1 MTTQNSLLKIITLI
15 GLLIIS
21 LLYAWPNVYREYPV
35 VEISK
40 GTDESLT
47 ILQSKIRQT
56 LDEQHLI
63 YQTID
68 ILDDH
73 VQVVCHH
80 TDEQL
85 KVKDA
90 LQKSLNNDQYTIAL
104 NLVSSMPNW
113 MKKMGAQPMKL
124 GLDLKGGVHFLLD
137 VDMQTVLK
145 RQYED
150 QKKSIAETL
159 KVNKLFYSGMRLQGS
174 QAILIRLRNPE
185 QADKAIELL
194 TASYP
199 QYLTTYDKFHGWLQM
214 KIGVTALHELR
225 QATLDQTMSIL
236 RHRVNEL
243 GVAEAVVQQQGEQRI
258 AVDLPGIQDA
268 ARAKSILG
276 GTATLEFRL
285 VDDTHDP
292 VLVQKTGVVPAD
304 CLLFSL
310 DGRPI
315 LLKKEIVLNGDAI
328 ASASSSY
335 DQQSAQPSV
344 SIQLNANADAQ
355 FTSVTR
361 NHVGHR
367 MAIVYVE
374 TKAEE
379 INVNAQLQRIIKRHE
394 RVISAPVI
402 QSALGK
408 QFQITGLRD
417 TNEATRLAILLRTGA
432 LPTSIFPVEEKT
444 IGPSLGQENIHAGM
458 MSLMVGMLVVLVL
471 MLVYYRLFGFIAD
484 MALLL
489 NLVFL
494 VALLSIIGATLT
506 LPGIAGIVLTLGMA
520 VDANVLINERIREE
534 LRLGLS
540 VPAAIRAGYERAFAT
555 ILDANVTT
563 FIVGLILFSLG
574 SGPVRGFAITLCLG
588 LLTSM
593 LSGVTYSRAMVNA
606 IYGDRKVKKIS
617 IGI

>member
-1 MTTQNSLLKIITLI
+1 MTNQNSILKIISLF
-15 GLLIIS
+15 GLLAIAF
-21 LLYAWPNVYREYPV
+21 LYAWPNIYREFPV
-35 VEISK
+35 VEISGSAK
-40 GTDESLT
+40 ESISNLQQKVVK
-47 ILQSKIRQT
+47 ILQ
-56 LDEQHLI
+56 DQHLSFEKI
-63 YQTID
+63 QSVEDNLQIGFKN
-68 ILDDH
+68 
-73 VQVVCHH
+73 

-85 KVKDA
+85 KAKDV
-90 LQKSLNNDQYTIAL
+90 LQKYLDSDNTVAL
-104 NLVSSMPNW
+104 NLVSTMPSW
-113 MKKMGAQPMKL
+113 LKKFGAQPMKL

-137 VDMQTVLK
+137 IDLNTVIK

-150 QKKSIAETL
+150 QKKQIADTL
-159 KVNKLFYSGMRLQGS
+159 KTNKIFFSGMRLEPTQG
-174 QAILIRLRNPE
+174 ILIRLRNID
-185 QADKAIELL
+185 QADSAITLL
-194 TASYP
+194 NHEFSN
-199 QYLTTYDKFHGWLQM
+199 YLTTFDKTHGWLQV
-214 KIGVTALHELR
+214 KISVTYLHELR

-285 VDDTHDP
+285 VDETHDP
-292 VLVQKTGVVPAD
+292 FLVQKTGVVPPESMMFN
-304 CLLFSL
+304 LN
-310 DGRPI
+310 GRPI
-315 LLKKEIVLNGDAI
+315 LLKRQIVLNGDAI
-328 ASASSSY
+328 ASATSAF
-335 DQQSAQPSV
+335 DQQTANPSV
-344 SIQLNANADAQ
+344 SIQLNANADKE
-355 FTSVTR
+355 FSVITR
-361 NHVGHR
+361 NNVGHR

-374 TKAEE
+374 TKSEE
-379 INVNAQLQRIIKRHE
+379 INLNGKLQRVIKRHD

-402 QSALGK
+402 QSALGR
-408 QFQITGLRD
+408 QFQITGLSD
-417 TNEATRLAILLRTGA
+417 SEEATRLAILLRSGA
-432 LPTSIFPVEEKT
+432 LPTTIFPVEEKT

-458 MSLMVGMLVVLVL
+458 LSLVVGMLIVLGL
-471 MLVYYRLFGFIAD
+471 MLVYYRVFGIIAD
-484 MALLL
+484 ISLIL
-489 NLVFL
+489 NLIFL
-494 VALLSIIGATLT
+494 VALLSVIGATLT

-563 FIVGLILFSLG
+563 FIVGMILFSLG

-588 LLTSM
+588 LVTSM

-606 IYGDRKVKKIS
+606 IYGNRKLQKIS

>member
-1 MTTQNSLLKIITLI
+1 MTNQNSLLKIITL
-15 GLLIIS
+15 LS
-21 LLYAWPNVYREYPV
+21 LLVIAVVYAWPNIYREFPV
-35 VEISK
+35 VEISGSSK
-40 GTDESLT
+40 ESVANVQQKAKH
-47 ILQSKIRQT
+47 ILQENHMPYQKIEAV
-56 LDEQHLI
+56 DENLQIIFKNTDDQLKAK
-63 YQTID
+63 D
-68 ILDDH
+68 IL
-73 VQVVCHH
+73 
-80 TDEQL
+80 
-85 KVKDA
+85 
-90 LQKSLNNDQYTIAL
+90 QKFLGGDYTVAL
-104 NLVSSMPNW
+104 NLVSTMPDW
-113 MKKMGAQPMKL
+113 LKKLGAQPMKL

-137 VDMQTVLK
+137 VDMNTVIK
-145 RQYED
+145 HQYED
-150 QKKSIAETL
+150 QKKQIADAL
-159 KVNKLFYSGMRLQGS
+159 KNNKIFFTGMRLEPTQG
-174 QAILIRLRNPE
+174 ILIRLRNIE
-185 QADKAIELL
+185 QAEAATTVLNREF
-194 TASYP
+194 TN
-199 QYLTTYDKFHGWLQM
+199 YLTTFDNQHGWLQV
-214 KIGVTALHELR
+214 KISVTYLHELR

-258 AVDLPGIQDA
+258 VVDLPGIQDA

-285 VDDTHDP
+285 VDETHDP
-292 VLVQKTGVVPAD
+292 LLVQKTGVVPPES
-304 CLLFSL
+304 LLFNL

-315 LLKKEIVLNGDAI
+315 LLKREIVLNGDAI
-328 ASASSSY
+328 ASATSSF
-335 DQQSAQPSV
+335 DQQTAQPSV
-344 SIQLNANADAQ
+344 SIQLNANSDQA
-355 FTSVTR
+355 FSVTTR
-361 NHVGHR
+361 NNVGHR

-374 TKAEE
+374 TKSEE
-379 INVNAQLQRIIKRHE
+379 INLNGQIQRVIKRHE

-408 QFQITGLRD
+408 QFQITGLQSSE
-417 TNEATRLAILLRTGA
+417 EATRLAILLRSGA

-458 MSLMVGMLVVLVL
+458 LSLMVGMLIVLGL
-471 MLVYYRLFGFIAD
+471 MLVYYRVFGFIAD
-484 MALLL
+484 MALVL

-540 VPAAIRAGYERAFAT
+540 IPAAIRAGYERAFAT

-563 FIVGLILFSLG
+563 FIVGMILFSLG

-588 LLTSM
+588 LVTSM
-593 LSGVTYSRAMVNA
+593 LSGVTYSRAIVNA
-606 IYGDRKVKKIS
+606 LYGDRKIQKIS